1 MDPMTEEPTVSGSDV
16 DPRRAV
22 IFVVAFV
29 VAAAGL
35 TVFLAQWIP
44 LWITLPASLGLAM
57 VASRTDARLRKTRPT
72 GDQP

>member
-1 MDPMTEEPTVSGSDV
+1 MDPMTEEPAISGRDV

-22 IFVVAFV
+22 IFVLAFV
-29 VAAAGL
+29 IAAAGL

-44 LWITLPASLGLAM
+44 FWITVPASLILAM
-57 VASRTDARLRKTRPT
+57 VATRTDTRWRKSRHT